1 MERSRLRRF
10 FASFWEVAEVILI
23 AFIAVYGIRTF
34 VAQPFLVSGESME
47 PNYKNGEYLLI
58 DELTYRFRQPIRG
71 EVIVFR
77 YPGDE
82 KSYFIKRIIGL
93 PGEKVTISDD
103 NISIANPAVSSSSVS
118 LVESYLPGTT
128 RTFSEKTVALAS
140 DEYYVMGDNRGNSFD
155 SRSWGPLKAD
165 HIKGLVRLRIFPFG
179 RFGTIATPVYAKQ

>member
-1 MERSRLRRF
+1 MDRSPIKRF

-23 AFIAVYGIRTF
+23 AFVAVYVIRTF
-34 VAQPFLVSGESME
+34 IAQPFLVSGESME

-58 DELTYRFRQPIRG
+58 DELTYRFRQPQRG

-93 PGEKVTISDD
+93 PGEKITISDD
-103 NISIANPAVSSSSVS
+103 TITIVDPAHPSSTMV
-118 LVESYLPGTT
+118 LDETYLPGPT
-128 RTFSEKTVALAS
+128 RTFSEKSVTS
-140 DEYYVMGDNRGNSFD
+140 GPDEYFVMGDNRGNSFD

-165 HIKGLVRLRIFPFG
+165 HIKGIVRLRVFPFS
-179 RFGTIATPVYAKQ
+179 RFGSMTAPTYAN